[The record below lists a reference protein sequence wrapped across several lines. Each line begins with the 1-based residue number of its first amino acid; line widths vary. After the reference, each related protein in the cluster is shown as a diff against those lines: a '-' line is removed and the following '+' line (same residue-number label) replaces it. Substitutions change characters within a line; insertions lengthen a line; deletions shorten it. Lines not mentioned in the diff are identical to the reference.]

1 MKDIKYEGVKALTFT
16 SIMSAISLVF
26 VLITYFVS
34 GTGLFLILVLP
45 LIAALV
51 ALKVNLKYSLIYI
64 FATFAMS
71 FIDFQN
77 ALFVIL
83 PSLISG
89 IIFGYL
95 IRTEVQGYYI
105 IFLISV
111 LNIGLQIGATY
122 LVKGIYQIDLIN
134 VYSNVFHIKYE
145 VFSSIYYLFLFVLSL
160 IQTVITY
167 IIMTNEIKKI
177 GFVFNE
183 KKNHYIWILLTTLIF
198 SLLSV
203 ILINFA
209 PSLSYVFIGFS
220 LYFGVVLGYYHF
232 SYYQKKL
239 VLIIQDVLY
248 ALSLLFMFVLMFT
261 LPSNY
266 KPLVLL
272 LPVLGE
278 FIMSIIVIIY
288 SKIIKKEKLN
298 NTVFENKN

>member
-105 IFLISV
+105 IFLISSKSGRTFC
-111 LNIGLQIGATY
+111 ISS
-122 LVKGIYQIDLIN
+122 GISERDL
-134 VYSNVFHIKYE
+134 
-145 VFSSIYYLFLFVLSL
+145 
-160 IQTVITY
+160 
-167 IIMTNEIKKI
+167 
-177 GFVFNE
+177 
-183 KKNHYIWILLTTLIF
+183 
-198 SLLSV
+198 
-203 ILINFA
+203 
-209 PSLSYVFIGFS
+209 
-220 LYFGVVLGYYHF
+220 
-232 SYYQKKL
+232 
-239 VLIIQDVLY
+239 
-248 ALSLLFMFVLMFT
+248 
-261 LPSNY
+261 
-266 KPLVLL
+266 
-272 LPVLGE
+272 
-278 FIMSIIVIIY
+278 
-288 SKIIKKEKLN
+288 
-298 NTVFENKN
+298 